1 MFYSPRDND
10 TKEFKD
16 KFVKLAAS
24 LKAAGVKVGAVNCEK
39 EPALCGKYNAAHL
52 NRRGEMCRKSQCVT
66 LFLNLNRKCSLTVRC
81 PLLLRFIPSSF

>member
-1 MFYSPRDND
+1 MTIYTYHRLVMFYSPRDND

-16 KFVKLAAS
+16 KYVKLAAS

-52 NRRGEMCRKSQCVT
+52 NRRGGMSCAAT
-66 LFLNLNRKCSLTVRC
+66 PNASLY
-81 PLLLRFIPSSF
+81 F